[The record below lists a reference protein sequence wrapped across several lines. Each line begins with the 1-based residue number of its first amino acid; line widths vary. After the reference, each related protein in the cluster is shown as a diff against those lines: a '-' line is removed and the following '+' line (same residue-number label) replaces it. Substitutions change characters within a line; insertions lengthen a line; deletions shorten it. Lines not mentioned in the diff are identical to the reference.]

1 MKKSQLKE
9 KRNKN
14 DKNAG
19 ITLIALVITIIV
31 LLLLAGI
38 SIMMLSGNNGILQR
52 AGEAKNVTDEA
63 QIKEQIK
70 LSYLAALSEDLNNVT
85 LKTIN
90 EQLKNNGVKG
100 KATKAGKKLKI
111 TVDDEK
117 NLGSTKSYIINDSGE
132 ISEYKQA
139 EPTEVYVVIY
149 ADGEMQFSATKGY
162 KDPEKTGTLIYD
174 GSEKD
179 ISNTRFV
186 GLDYTTFKYDIPWY
200 DYANK
205 IKKVTIKEKIV
216 PKFTRMWFEMCR
228 NLKTID
234 GIELLDTSN
243 VIDMSRMFSGCQ
255 KLIDVD
261 ASNFDTSN
269 VINMAGMFNYCKS
282 LTSLDVSNFDTS
294 NVTTMS
300 EMFNSCESLTSL
312 DLSNFDT
319 SNVTN
324 MGYMFD
330 YCLSLSKLDV
340 SSFNTSKVSNM
351 ANMFYSLKNL
361 QTLDLSHFD
370 TSNVTS
376 MFMMFSFCEK
386 LTSLNISNFKTS
398 NVINMGVMF
407 QCCYNLEQLDVSSF
421 DTSKVTNMQ
430 SMFWQ
435 CKKLTSLD
443 INNFDTGN
451 VTNMNGMFALT
462 NLEKIYVS
470 DKWSTAKVTDSTN
483 MFATSPMI
491 VNGKSYEYEGVNT
504 PILKGGNGTE
514 WNAEHIDAEYA
525 RIDKEGTPGY
535 FTLKN

>member
-1 MKKSQLKE
+1 MKEQKKSKTS
-9 KRNKN
+9 
-14 DKNAG
+14 G
-19 ITLIALVITIIV
+19 ITLIALVVTIIV

-52 AGEAKNVTDEA
+52 SGEAKNVTDEA

-132 ISEYKQA
+132 ISEYKQG

-174 GSEKD
+174 GSEND

-186 GLDYTTFKYDIPWY
+186 GLDYTTFKWDIPWF
-200 DYANK
+200 DYRNK
-205 IKKVTIKEKIV
+205 IKKVKFKEKIA
-216 PKFTRMWFEMCR
+216 PKYTSNWFYGCT

-243 VIDMSRMFSGCQ
+243 TLDMSDMFASCRN
-255 KLIDVD
+255 LALLDV
-261 ASNFDTSN
+261 SNFDTSN
-269 VINMAGMFNYCKS
+269 VTTMSAMFCICES

-294 NVTTMS
+294 NVINMGS
-300 EMFNSCESLTSL
+300 MFDRCKSLTSL

-324 MGYMFD
+324 MGWMFSN
-330 YCLSLSKLDV
+330 CISLSKLDV

-351 ANMFYSLKNL
+351 TSMFYHLKNL
-361 QTLDLSHFD
+361 QTLDVSHFD
-370 TSNVTS
+370 TSNVTNMHI
-376 MFMMFSFCEK
+376 MFGNCEK

-398 NVINMGVMF
+398 NVTNMGAMF
-407 QCCYNLEQLDVSSF
+407 MYCYNLEQLDVSNFDTSNVINMYDMFSYCKNLTTLDVSSF
-421 DTSKVTNMQ
+421 DTS
-430 SMFWQ
+430 
-435 CKKLTSLD
+435 
-443 INNFDTGN
+443 N
-451 VTNMNGMFALT
+451 VTNMNEMFSLT

-470 DKWSTAKVTDSTN
+470 DKWSTESVTSSTN
-483 MFATSPMI
+483 MFATSPMTI
-491 VNGKSYEYEGVNT
+491 NGKTYTYEGVNT
-504 PILKGGNGTE
+504 PVLKGGNGTE

-525 RIDKEGTPGY
+525 RIDEEGTPGY